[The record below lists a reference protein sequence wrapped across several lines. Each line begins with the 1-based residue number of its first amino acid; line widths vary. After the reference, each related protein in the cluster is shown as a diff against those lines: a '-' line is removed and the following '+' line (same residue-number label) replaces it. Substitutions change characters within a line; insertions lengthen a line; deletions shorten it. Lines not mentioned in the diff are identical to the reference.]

1 MVHLILPKPF
11 KAILM
16 LKRIEKH
23 NKRASERPH
32 LFLQQ
37 EVVSWEPYN
46 GSNIR
51 IYLENECCEIKICM
65 NAYISKSQFLKR
77 VSHDALKSDK
87 D

>member
-1 MVHLILPKPF
+1 MVHSILPSPF

-23 NKRASERPH
+23 NKRALERPH

-37 EVVSWEPYN
+37 EVGSLVASWEPYN

-51 IYLENECCEIKICM
+51 FYLKKM
-65 NAYISKSQFLKR
+65 NAAK
-77 VSHDALKSDK
+77 
-87 D
+87 